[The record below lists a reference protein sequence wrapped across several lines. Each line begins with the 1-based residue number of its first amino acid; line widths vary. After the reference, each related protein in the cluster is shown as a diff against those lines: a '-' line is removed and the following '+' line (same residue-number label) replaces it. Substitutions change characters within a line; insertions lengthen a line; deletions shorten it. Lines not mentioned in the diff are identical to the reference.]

1 MFPSHWHQMTDV
13 QGEADGAPA
22 AGPDDRAGRTGD
34 QGESRQKAMKKM
46 KAVSNALFHAIEA
59 PVVSGP

>member
-1 MFPSHWHQMTDV
+1 MTDV